1 MAEFDYLKN
10 AIKQAGYTLQ
20 QVADA
25 SDMTKGYLSQLINNK
40 IKSPSAQKIAAL
52 HRFLGLEYPNKQK
65 ALGSFSG
72 NSIPYIQVIST

>member
-52 HRFLGLEYPNKQK
+52 HRF
-65 ALGSFSG
+65 
-72 NSIPYIQVIST
+72 